1 MEILKFDLLDSSSRY
16 PIVKVQYF
24 RATIK
29 DITYPV
35 TLSIVNF
42 YGTNLIDFLITVIS
56 DIIKHN
62 MEASSLFRG

>member
-1 MEILKFDLLDSSSRY
+1 LLDSSSRY

-29 DITYPV
+29 DITYPI
-35 TLSIVNF
+35 TLSIVSF
-42 YGTNLIDFLITVIS
+42 YGVNTIDFLITIIS

-62 MEASSLFRG
+62 MEDGSLFRG